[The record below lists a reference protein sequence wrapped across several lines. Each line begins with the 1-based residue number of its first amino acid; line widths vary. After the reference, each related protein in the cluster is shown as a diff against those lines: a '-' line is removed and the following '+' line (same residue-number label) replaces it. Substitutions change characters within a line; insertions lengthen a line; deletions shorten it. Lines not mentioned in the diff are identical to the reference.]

1 MHSTLRFVA
10 FVAAWAILLPAVT
23 AQDKDKGKTET
34 KDNPAKLPNISGTLV
49 NPGSDKGH
57 LVLSIA
63 YTYPE
68 RSGRGIQYKQG
79 HKNVEFGQADEV
91 IVRNANPPIFYDNGK
106 PRKPTQKEL
115 KEAKGESNLPGY
127 QSELGNLKK
136 DQLVTVYYQTPKKPS
151 GKKDDVDALADS
163 KPKVRMIVIMKE
175 P

>member
-1 MHSTLRFVA
+1 MRSTLRFVA
-10 FVAAWAILLPAVT
+10 FVAALAIFLPVLA
-23 AQDKDKGKTET
+23 AQDKDKSKTET
-34 KDNPAKLPNISGTLV
+34 KDNPAKLPTISGTLV
-49 NPGSDKGH
+49 NPGSDKGK

-68 RSGRGIQYKQG
+68 RSGRNIHYKQG
-79 HKNVEFGQADEV
+79 HKNVELSQADEV
-91 IVRNANPPIFYDNGK
+91 IVRTANPPIFYENGK

-115 KEAKGESNLPGY
+115 KEAKGDSNLPGY

-151 GKKDDVDALADS
+151 KKDDVDALADS
-163 KPKVRMIVIMKE
+163 NPKVRMIVIVKE